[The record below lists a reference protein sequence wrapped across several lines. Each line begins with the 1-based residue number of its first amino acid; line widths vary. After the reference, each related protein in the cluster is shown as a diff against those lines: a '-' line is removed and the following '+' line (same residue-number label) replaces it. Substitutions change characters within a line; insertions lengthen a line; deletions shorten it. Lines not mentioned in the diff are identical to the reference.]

1 MYTLKEPIQKIQIG
15 DEVKT
20 ISGTSIIKEITLHNN
35 RHTVYNL
42 SELKNDHNYFA
53 NGALV
58 HNRVCFVKGTKV
70 SISETEEINIEDIK
84 IGDTVLSFNETLKVI
99 EKKKVINM
107 FSQIHDDLVKYTYSD
122 GSSIISTFDHPFY
135 VNGLELASYKPNL
148 TNIRYNFPNKV
159 IQIEV
164 GDKLHSLNDD
174 QIYLKLI
181 EELER
186 KETQTF
192 IITVEDNHNFYANK
206 ILVHNKV

>member
-1 MYTLKEPIQKIQIG
+1 
-15 DEVKT
+15 
-20 ISGTSIIKEITLHNN
+20 
-35 RHTVYNL
+35 
-42 SELKNDHNYFA
+42 
-53 NGALV
+53 
-58 HNRVCFVKGTKV
+58 
-70 SISETEEINIEDIK
+70 
-84 IGDTVLSFNETLKVI
+84 
-99 EKKKVINM
+99 M